1 MITEDSSPVSRL
13 SHLALI
19 ACMFLTTASVGFLQ
33 PFVPLYLEASG
44 LNRQQIGLVTGM
56 GAGLAFLIQ
65 PLLGYLSDKF
75 DTRRP
80 LMSLAALMSGCA
92 YLAYRGAHSL
102 HAFLLLSALGTNGT
116 FYLNAVGGVLVGRLI
131 QGKRGGGGTYA
142 RYRVWGS
149 VGYILVALLS
159 GWLLSHRV
167 AAHTGLTRSA
177 LDAIFTYGPL
187 LFLAV
192 ALLAWL
198 VPDARRGPEESPPGE
213 KSAQAARLSANVRAF
228 LLAYFLYQFSL
239 YGASAYLSLFLK
251 TLGASPLWI
260 TSVFASGVVCEV
272 LIMTQ
277 VGHWTDRYGRRP
289 ALALAFVL
297 MPLRLLAYIPASTPL
312 WVLMVQTLH
321 GLNFGIMGAIAVVF
335 INDSTPPGGHGRAQ
349 ARLAGV
355 GGLAIAL
362 GPAVCGWLVQH
373 AGMRTMFA
381 TMAGFGVLAALVF
394 LTRVRESHPDA
405 ALPTQ
410 REGSKT

>member
-1 MITEDSSPVSRL
+1 
-13 SHLALI
+13 
-19 ACMFLTTASVGFLQ
+19 MFLSTASMGFLQ

-44 LNRQQIGLVTGM
+44 LNRQQIGLVTGL

-80 LMSLAALMSGCA
+80 FMSLAALLAGCA
-92 YLAYRGAHSL
+92 YLAYRGAHGL
-102 HAFLLLSALGTNGT
+102 DTFLLLSALGTNGM
-116 FYLNAVGGVLVGRLI
+116 FYLNAAGGALVGRLV
-131 QGKRGGGGTYA
+131 QGKRGGGVTYA

-149 VGYILVALLS
+149 IGYILVALLA
-159 GWLLSHRV
+159 GWLLNHGMSAR
-167 AAHTGLTRSA
+167 AGLSRSA
-177 LDAIFTYGPL
+177 LDAIFAYGPL

-192 ALLAWL
+192 AGLAWL
-198 VPDARRGPEESPPGE
+198 VPDPRRGPQELPSPGE
-213 KSAQAARLSANVRAF
+213 KSAQPSGLSTNVRAF
-228 LLAYFLYQFSL
+228 LLAYFLYQFGL

-260 TSVFASGVVCEV
+260 TGVFASGVVCEV

-277 VGHWTDRYGRRP
+277 VGRWTDMYGRRP

-297 MPLRLLAYIPASTPL
+297 MPLRLLAYIPASTPF

-335 INDSTPPGGHGRAQ
+335 INDSAPPGGHGRAQ

-355 GGLAIAL
+355 GGLATAL
-362 GPAVCGWLVQH
+362 GPAACGWLVQH
-373 AGMRTMFA
+373 AGMRSMFA
-381 TMAGFGVLAALVF
+381 VMAGSGALAALVF
-394 LTRVRESHPDA
+394 LTRVRESLPED
-405 ALPTQ
+405 ALPTRGEGS
-410 REGSKT
+410 REGRPARWLTRS